1 MHYHEIAASFWNI
14 QINQLTQTAYKF
26 TDNIYTEGVATSLYK
41 QDSLEQFSTHFI
53 QSNLQTKN
61 MYTYAQILK
70 IDVLQPLLYMVG

>member
-14 QINQLTQTAYKF
+14 QINQLTQTAYKL

-53 QSNLQTKN
+53 HRF
-61 MYTYAQILK
+61 LK
-70 IDVLQPLLYMVG
+70 LMFYSHFCIW